1 MAVQTWLQKREK
13 RKKGKGKQKRKKE
26 KEETRNKNLFLF
38 NLVGKKIKIFLLF
51 NKEVVHII
59 ILYRRQGKNHEQQT
73 GQERRQQ

>member
-1 MAVQTWLQKREK
+1 MVAKKEK
-13 RKKGKGKQKRKKE
+13 RKKEKEKEKKRKKE

-59 ILYRRQGKNHEQQT
+59 LYRRQGKNHEQQT

>member
-1 MAVQTWLQKREK
+1 MAVQTWLQKKKKEK
-13 RKKGKGKQKRKKE
+13 KKKKKKRKKE

-59 ILYRRQGKNHEQQT
+59 LYRRQGKNHEQQT

>member
-1 MAVQTWLQKREK
+1 MAVQTWLQKRKTKK
-13 RKKGKGKQKRKKE
+13 RKRKRKGKKE